1 MNAVGAEN
9 LLPNMV
15 TGMNAVGAEN
25 LLPLHGHW
33 NEPLRLT
40 AMGAGERSQIKLLK
54 FKKLQPITDI

>member
-1 MNAVGAEN
+1 MVGGRKSSG
-9 LLPNMV
+9 PYMV
-15 TGMNAVGAEN
+15 TGINAVGAEN